1 MKNRVLIGVG
11 GGIAAY
17 KVCDLVSALAKAGV
31 EVRVIMTASAAQFI
45 SPLTLS
51 TLARHPVY
59 TDAEFW
65 HAAQPRPLHIA
76 LGEWADV
83 ILLAPVT
90 ANRLAK
96 LAHGF
101 ADDLLTN
108 TILASTAPVL
118 LAPAMNTVMWEQPVV
133 QANWQTLLA
142 QNRFHGVGPEAG
154 ILACDAV
161 GPGRLASLDT
171 LEAAVQS
178 LRWTGGTRDFQGDTL
193 LISAGGTREHWDP
206 VRFIG
211 NPATGKMG
219 VALATAAV
227 HRGGRVQLVVGPGVQ
242 VPSELAVDSESVVS
256 ADEMQTALK
265 ARFPQATITIMA
277 AAVADVRPAQYSS
290 QKQPK
295 SMLPMVLE
303 LAPVPDLI
311 QGLVASKQPHQRVIG
326 FAAQSGE
333 IVAPAQEKL
342 MRKGLDAIV
351 ANPIDLPEAGFGG
364 DRNQAVWLDRTGA
377 RVDLPLVDKLTLAHQ
392 ILDLIRDLKSALD

>member
-1 MKNRVLIGVG
+1 MRNRVLIGVG

-31 EVRVIMTASAAQFI
+31 EIRVIMTASATQFI
-45 SPLTLS
+45 PPLTLS

-59 TDAEFW
+59 TDGEFW
-65 HAAQPRPLHIA
+65 HPAQPRPLHIA

-133 QANWQTLLA
+133 QANWQALLT

-161 GPGRLASLDT
+161 GPGRLASLET

-178 LRWTGGTRDFQGDTL
+178 LRWTGGARDFQGETL

-219 VALATAAV
+219 VALATAAM
-227 HRGGRVQLVVGPGVQ
+227 HRGGRVQLVAGPGVQ
-242 VPSELAVDSESVVS
+242 VPLGLAVESEAVVS
-256 ADEMQTALK
+256 ADQMQAALK
-265 ARFPQATITIMA
+265 ARFPQAAITIMA
-277 AAVADVRPAQYSS
+277 AAVADVRPAQYSD

-295 SMLPMVLE
+295 AALPSA
-303 LAPVPDLI
+303 LALAAVPDI
-311 QGLVASKQPHQRVIG
+311 VQALVASKQPHQRVIG

-333 IVAPAQEKL
+333 IVVPAQEKL

-351 ANPIDLPEAGFGG
+351 ANPIDVPEAGFGS

-377 RVDLPLVDKLTLAHQ
+377 QVVLPLVDKLTLAHQ
-392 ILDLIRDLKSALD
+392 ILDLIRDLKSAPS